1 MTNEDEPI
9 PLEPFPVAIA
19 TGARVAAGRGLIA
32 TRAIAAGEVVLRCA
46 PLLVALD
53 DSLLLERCTF
63 CCAAGAR
70 GCTRRSARR

>member
-1 MTNEDEPI
+1 MSDDETTI

-53 DSLLLERCTF
+53 RAHR
-63 CCAAGAR
+63 AAVALDDGDIGRVSFA
-70 GCTRRSARR
+70 GSFAA